1 MSRQG
6 SISRHTLKAN
16 KEGDYINSIFGLNDT
31 KMQKGF
37 TLIEVM
43 IVVFILA
50 ILAAIAVPSYRHY
63 IVVNAERETQ
73 AKMLQLQLELERWR
87 ASALTY
93 KNFKPKTIDS
103 DGNTAYLYAN
113 VGTNTIVNI
122 PAGSGDNYT
131 YRITLVDGGTSKSLV
146 AGADVD
152 NVTGRT
158 WKMLAVPNPTKYVK
172 NGHNM
177 MLTSSGVRCMTTS
190 TLTVGL
196 KDCGNDSQV
205 W

>member
-1 MSRQG
+1 MSRQ
-6 SISRHTLKAN
+6 SSKAKYVFSAN
-16 KEGDYINSIFGLNDT
+16 KVCRYQHLMVSSKLI
-31 KMQKGF
+31 KVQKGF

-50 ILAAIAVPSYRHY
+50 ILAAIAVPSYRRY
-63 IVVNAERETQ
+63 IIVNAERETQ

-103 DGNTAYLYAN
+103 KGNATYDYAD
-113 VGTNTIVNI
+113 VGTNTIINV

-131 YRITLVDGGTSKSLV
+131 YRITLIDGSIPKSLV
-146 AGADVD
+146 AGSGVD
-152 NVTGRT
+152 NVTGRS

-172 NGHNM
+172 KANNIL
-177 MLTSSGVRCMTTS
+177 LTSSGIKCMTTT
-190 TLTVGL
+190 TLTIRL
-196 KDCGNDSQV
+196 NDCGNDSQV

>member
-1 MSRQG
+1 MSRQSCQSKYLSNINEKYHYRDSMG
-6 SISRHTLKAN
+6 GLSR
-16 KEGDYINSIFGLNDT
+16 T
-31 KMQKGF
+31 KVQKGF

-63 IVVNAERETQ
+63 IVVNAERDTQ

-93 KNFKPKTIDS
+93 KNFKPKTIDTN
-103 DGNTAYLYAN
+103 GNATYDYAN
-113 VGTNTIVNI
+113 VGTNTIVNV

-131 YRITLVDGGTSKSLV
+131 YRITLVDGSTPKSLV
-146 AGADVD
+146 ASSGVD
-152 NVTGRT
+152 NVTGRS

-172 NGHNM
+172 NANNIL
-177 MLTSSGVRCMTTS
+177 LTSSGTKCMTTS
-190 TLTVGL
+190 ALTIQL
-196 KDCGNDSQV
+196 NNCGNNSQV